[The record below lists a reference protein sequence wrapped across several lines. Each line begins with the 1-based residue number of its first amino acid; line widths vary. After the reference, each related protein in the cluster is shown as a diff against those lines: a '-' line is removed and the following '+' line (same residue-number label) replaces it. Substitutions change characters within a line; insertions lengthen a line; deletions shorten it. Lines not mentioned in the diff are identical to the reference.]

1 MQKAGRWPT
10 FVSAPLFARLFVSAY
25 IWPPWTQ
32 SKRYTELSIVWLR
45 SRRLKLKKAGG
56 RPASIPFSSYL
67 VAGQSSGRNR
77 QSPGRRAN
85 H

>member
-1 MQKAGRWPT
+1 M
-10 FVSAPLFARLFVSAY
+10 
-25 IWPPWTQ
+25 Q
-32 SKRYTELSIVWLR
+32 SKPYSKQFTGWLR
-45 SRRLKLKKAGG
+45 SCRLKLKKAGG